1 MDTYGLTWLEQVIPF
16 NGSSVVAP
24 YAGVD
29 YRPGSG
35 RRYCSPAGED
45 CIEETLILNLRGGD
59 AVISQALSSL
69 QRLLNEVNHPPGSP
83 SPGRPGLFIQR
94 PAEAAPWLSPLLGGR
109 MEIPGNPGRER
120 IAGIQGIRL
129 VLQRPDYWQSAA
141 AVELPLS
148 NTGGSRVTGGLRIS
162 NHLDAGHE
170 NFVEVAAADAPG
182 DLPAPLRIEL
192 QHIHTSGAGLGD
204 VYIHQLV
211 ENLSASL
218 PNVLEAE
225 AAAAGSGVSR
235 SLLTSATESGGQA
248 VRLEWN
254 AAPTPAELLRWTL
267 SPAFLGWAARKP
279 LRPLLRFSTPQ
290 PEMDLWLGW
299 QIFNGSQAVWSSPP
313 VLLPAGRALVDLPG
327 LILPPLQSLGETG
340 AALFSGLELVL
351 TACKTS
357 PAACSLDLDFIQLLP
372 LDGWRRLFASRVLE
386 YGQWLVEDGIE
397 DATYGLQPLVERLPG
412 HVGVGERLM
421 LHPGRRQRFYFLNT
435 TGAEAR
441 IDLDMTVKLSCQP
454 RRRHL

>member
-1 MDTYGLTWLEQVIPF
+1 MDTYGLTWLEQVFPF
-16 NGSSVVAP
+16 NGPSAEAP

-35 RRYCSPAGED
+35 RRYCSPAGEE
-45 CIEETLILNLRGGD
+45 CVEETLILNLRGRD
-59 AVISQALSSL
+59 AEIGAALSNL
-69 QRLLNEVNHPPGSP
+69 QRLLNEVNHPPGCP

-94 PAEAAPWLSPLLGGR
+94 PAEAAPWISPLLGGR

-120 IAGIQGIRL
+120 AAGSQGIRL

-170 NFVEVAAADAPG
+170 NYVEVAAEDAPG

-204 VYIHQLV
+204 VFVHQLI

-225 AAAAGSGVSR
+225 AAAPGSGVSR
-235 SLLTSATESGGQA
+235 SLLTSASASGGQA
-248 VRLEWN
+248 VRLGWN

-279 LRPLLRFSTPQ
+279 LRPMLRFSAPPAET
-290 PEMDLWLGW
+290 DLWLGW
-299 QIFNGSQAVWSSPP
+299 QVFSAGQSVWSSPP
-313 VLLPAGRALVDLPG
+313 ALIPAGRALADLPG
-327 LILPPLQSLGETG
+327 LILPPLQSLGETA
-340 AALFSGLELVL
+340 AALFSSLELAL
-351 TACKTS
+351 TACKSS
-357 PAACSLDLDFIQLLP
+357 PAACSLDLDCIHLMP
-372 LDGWRRLFASRVLE
+372 LDGWRRLFTARPLM

-397 DATYGLQPLVERLPG
+397 GATYGLQPLVERLTG
-412 HVGVGERLM
+412 HVGVGAHLM

-435 TGAEAR
+435 TGTEAR
-441 IDLDMTVKLSCQP
+441 IDLDLTVKLICQP